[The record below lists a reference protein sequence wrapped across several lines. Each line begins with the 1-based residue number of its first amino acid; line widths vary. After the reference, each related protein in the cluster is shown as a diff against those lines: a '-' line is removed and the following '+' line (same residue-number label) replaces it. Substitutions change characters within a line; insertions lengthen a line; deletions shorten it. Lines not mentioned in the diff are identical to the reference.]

1 MRINKLNFTFLNGL
15 LFVGGRGGGG
25 RGGGGN
31 QELHSYTTIL
41 MTITKSSSIYLR
53 KMIEKSVLKS
63 GDLSQILISLFR

>member
-25 RGGGGN
+25 RGGN

-41 MTITKSSSIYLR
+41 MTITKSFSIYLR